1 MVQSQLQPPRSK
13 RTAWNKCLSVCVSIS
28 IKISFRFFGFGFCFV
43 FFRGRRGRGRE
54 NIVMIVKERE
64 KIAITG
70 ACGGRR
76 LHTDLQCI

>member
-13 RTAWNKCLSVCVSIS
+13 RTAWSKCHSVCVSVS
-28 IKISFRFFGFGFCFV
+28 TKISFRIFGFGFCFL
-43 FFRGRRGRGRE
+43 FWGGRGRE

-76 LHTDLQCI
+76 LRTDLQCI

>member
-28 IKISFRFFGFGFCFV
+28 IKISFCFFGFCFC
-43 FFRGRRGRGRE
+43 FFFFLGGEGRE
-54 NIVMIVKERE
+54 NIVMIVKEAGR
-64 KIAITG
+64 IAITG

-76 LHTDLQCI
+76 LRTDLQCI